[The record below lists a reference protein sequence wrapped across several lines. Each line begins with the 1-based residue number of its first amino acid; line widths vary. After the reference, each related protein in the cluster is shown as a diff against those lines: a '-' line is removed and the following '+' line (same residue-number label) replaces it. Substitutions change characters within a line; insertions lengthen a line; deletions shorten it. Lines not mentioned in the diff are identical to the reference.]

1 MLSMVKRI
9 VLINDANIQTGIAEE
24 KLIHTER
31 TPLHRGFSLFLFNAR
46 HDVLITKRSLTAISF
61 PGLWSNTLKGHQ
73 GLGESALA
81 SAKIGLVEV
90 LGIPL
95 ESVYEIVEISP
106 YRFQFVDHNGIME
119 NEICTIVV
127 AKGETD
133 PKPDRRFVTDYKW
146 VNWYKFAGL
155 IEARPRE
162 YAPWCKEEA
171 KILMSLGY

>member
-1 MLSMVKRI
+1 MIKRI
-9 VLINDANIQTGIAEE
+9 VLVNDANIQIGIAEE

-31 TPLHRGFSLFLFNAR
+31 TPLHRGFSLFMYNSR
-46 HDVLITKRSLTAISF
+46 HDVLIVKRALNVVSF

-81 SAKIGLVEV
+81 STKIGLSEI

-95 ESVYEIVEISP
+95 EYVNEIVEISP
-106 YRFQFVDHNGIME
+106 YRFQFVDQNGIME

-127 AKGETD
+127 AKGDVD
-133 PKPDRRFVTDYKW
+133 PKPDQRFVTDFKW
-146 VNWYKFAGL
+146 VNWYKFGGL
-155 IEARPRE
+155 IESRPKD
-162 YAPWCKEEA
+162 YTPWCKEEA